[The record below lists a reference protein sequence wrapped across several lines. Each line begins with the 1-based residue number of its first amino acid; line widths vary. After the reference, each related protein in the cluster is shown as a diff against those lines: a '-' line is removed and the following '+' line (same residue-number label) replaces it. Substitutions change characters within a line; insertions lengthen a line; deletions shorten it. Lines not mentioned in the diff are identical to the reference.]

1 MPENC
6 KKIKNQ
12 IVNEVSEMFNDLEP
26 LSYDDVPHSFDKS
39 GKSIQ
44 HQTAF
49 LFKND
54 VKKTKLELSVLIGL
68 KK

>member
-1 MPENC
+1 
-6 KKIKNQ
+6 
-12 IVNEVSEMFNDLEP
+12 MFNDLEP

-54 VKKTKLELSVLIGL
+54 VKKTKIKLSVLIGL